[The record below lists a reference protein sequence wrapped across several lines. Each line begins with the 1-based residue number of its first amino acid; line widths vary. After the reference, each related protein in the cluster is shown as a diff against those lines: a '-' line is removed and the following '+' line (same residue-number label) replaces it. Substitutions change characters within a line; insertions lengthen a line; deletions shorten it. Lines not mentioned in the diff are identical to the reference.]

1 MAVDPKRVTLKEV
14 AKEAGVSVGM
24 ASRVLGRYGSYSED
38 TRAKVL
44 QAARKL
50 DYRLNGLARSL
61 RLGSS
66 KAIGV
71 IVSNIVSYHWTTFVR
86 GIESAA
92 SQRGYHVI
100 LGTTADDPTTERDYI
115 KALQERFVDG
125 IILSPA
131 PENEK
136 VLAKLA
142 DEGFPMVL
150 VESDMVSVKAPRIN
164 VDNWF
169 AAYKATT
176 YLIDLGHRSIGII
189 AGSQTL
195 PSGRDRLQGYLD
207 ALAKAGLPANARLI
221 GHGNYLFEDA
231 YQATRRLVT
240 MKERPTALLVCNEL
254 MTGATLQSLKD
265 LRVKV
270 PDEVSL
276 LAFDDPDW
284 TSFITP
290 ALTTVRNPRQQVA
303 VLALET
309 LLARI
314 TAPESAR
321 AVANERLIPSELVV
335 RESCRA
341 LGP

>member
-24 ASRVLGRYGSYSED
+24 ASRVLGLYGSYSED
-38 TRAKVL
+38 TRVKVL
-44 QAARKL
+44 NAARKL

-61 RLGSS
+61 RRGSS

-100 LGTTADDPTTERDYI
+100 LGTTADDPKTEKDYI

-125 IILSPA
+125 IILSPS

-136 VLAKLA
+136 IIAKLA

-150 VESDMVSVKAPRIN
+150 IESDMDSVKAPRIN
-164 VDNWF
+164 LDNRF
-169 AAYKATT
+169 AAFKATN

-189 AGSQTL
+189 AGAQTL

-207 ALAKAGLPANARLI
+207 ALAKASIKVNPQLI

-231 YQATRRLVT
+231 YQATRRLIT

-265 LRVKV
+265 LHVSV

-290 ALTTVRNPRQQVA
+290 ALSTVRNPRQQVA
-303 VLALET
+303 MLALET
-309 LLARI
+309 LLACI
-314 TAPESAR
+314 EEPESER
-321 AVANERLIPSELVV
+321 AVANERLIVSELVL
-335 RESCRA
+335 RESCRNIRT
-341 LGP
+341 